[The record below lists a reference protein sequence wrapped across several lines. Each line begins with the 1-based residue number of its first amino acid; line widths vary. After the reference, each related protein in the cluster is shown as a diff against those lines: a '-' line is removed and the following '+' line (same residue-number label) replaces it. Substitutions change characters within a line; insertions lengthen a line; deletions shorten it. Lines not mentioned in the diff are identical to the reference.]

1 MAIDVKE
8 IIADGL
14 LQLCEE
20 TPLEIITI
28 KQLLEV
34 TSVSR
39 QTFYNHFL
47 DKNDLI
53 QYIYLKKSSQ
63 DLMILQ

>member
-34 TSVSR
+34 TSVR
-39 QTFYNHFL
+39 WLAVYKHFL
-47 DKNDLI
+47 DENDFI
-53 QYIYLKKSSQ
+53 Q
-63 DLMILQ
+63 